1 MLVLDFVL
9 LMATYESSDL
19 HKISPLC
26 TTICAARLLF
36 LFFIFFI
43 FEMEHPIP
51 LISSTNLL
59 ASIIRAIPTSV
70 VWNSVIVHHKPQGH
84 VLNYYRSVGH
94 TKKKRD

>member
-1 MLVLDFVL
+1 
-9 LMATYESSDL
+9 
-19 HKISPLC
+19 
-26 TTICAARLLF
+26 LLF

-70 VWNSVIVHHKPQGH
+70 VWNSVIVHHKPQGY
-84 VLNYYRSVGH
+84 VLNYYRPVGH
-94 TKKKRD
+94 VINLEENSQVTVNHTHLQVSDRGPCS